1 MVGGKGTSI
10 AMLRAIALAIGQ
22 IFHPSSI
29 GVLAKVAALT
39 VLVFAL
45 LGTGLFFLFDRWLMP
60 MIGAAPDSLI
70 AAVLGFGLAM
80 LGAFFLFRA
89 VAMVVIGLFTDGI
102 VDAVEHDH
110 YPDEA
115 KVAHPIGL
123 AAGLRLGLRSGLR
136 AIGWNLLA
144 LPFYLALLITGVG
157 TLLLVLAVNTLILGR
172 DFEAMVAARHPS
184 ARAKPLSSSDR
195 LLLGLV
201 PAVLFVIPIVNLAA
215 PIVGAALAV
224 HLFHLRP
231 RREP

>member
-1 MVGGKGTSI
+1 
-10 AMLRAIALAIGQ
+10 MLRAIALAVGQ
-22 IFHPSSI
+22 IVHPSSL
-29 GVLAKVAALT
+29 GVLAKVVVLT
-39 VLVFAL
+39 ALVFAL
-45 LGTGLFFLFDRWLMP
+45 LGAGLFFLFDRWLMP
-60 MIGAAPDSLI
+60 MSGAQPDSWI
-70 AAVLGFGLAM
+70 AALLGFGLAM
-80 LGAFFLFRA
+80 LGGFFLFRA

-115 KVAHPIGL
+115 QRAHPIGV

-136 AIGWNLLA
+136 AVGWNLLA
-144 LPFYLALLITGVG
+144 LPVYLALLVTGVG

-184 ARAKPLSSSDR
+184 AGVKPLSSRDR

-201 PAVLFVIPIVNLAA
+201 PALLFVIPIVNLTA

-224 HLFHLRP
+224 HLFHRRF